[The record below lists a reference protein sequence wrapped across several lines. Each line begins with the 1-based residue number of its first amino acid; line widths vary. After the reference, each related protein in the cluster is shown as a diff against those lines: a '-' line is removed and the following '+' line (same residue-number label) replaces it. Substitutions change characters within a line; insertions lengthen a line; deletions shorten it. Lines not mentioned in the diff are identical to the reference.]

1 MNFRNCKRKW
11 KKIKNGAQWWATL
24 SAQGQALLAQSNGE
38 SSLANPLQLVWQWVH
53 TWRRGTCW
61 WAARR
66 GGVRWPVGHR
76 KVWGHPPGMGSGAG
90 AHRQGSAM
98 VGWKRGWRG
107 GASSM
112 SAGSGDRLW
121 PSGEPKRVSVEV
133 VLARFQCD
141 GVFRW
146 SMADEREGGW

>member
-1 MNFRNCKRKW
+1 MAGRAPESVRPP
-11 KKIKNGAQWWATL
+11 TRH
-24 SAQGQALLAQSNGE
+24 GE
-38 SSLANPLQLVWQWVH
+38 RSG
-53 TWRRGTCW
+53 GT
-61 WAARR
+61 
-66 GGVRWPVGHR
+66 PT
-76 KVWGHPPGMGSGAG
+76 GST
-90 AHRQGSAM
+90 M

-141 GVFRW
+141 GVFRG
-146 SMADEREGGW
+146 SMADEREGG